1 MKGAST
7 MEYSTAREVYQ
18 KLNAV
23 TRGDEDAE
31 MLYRDLV
38 NLAVSYARRRTDWQ
52 LVDIEARIRMD
63 EARTI
68 AHDAFIGSCNSLAR
82 YLGRI
87 DRDTSWR
94 DMLTEDRKEIGDF
107 ACYIHAMLGVEAR

>member
-1 MKGAST
+1 
-7 MEYSTAREVYQ
+7 MEFSIAKEIYQ
-18 KLNAV
+18 KLNAA
-23 TRGDEDAE
+23 TKGDEDAE

-38 NLAVSYARRRTDWQ
+38 KLAVDYARRRTDWQ
-52 LVDIEARIRMD
+52 LVHIEARIRMD

>member
-1 MKGAST
+1 MKGAFT
-7 MEYSTAREVYQ
+7 MEYSTAREIYQ
-18 KLNAV
+18 KLNAA
-23 TRGDEDAE
+23 TKGDEDAE
-31 MLYRDLV
+31 ILYRDLV
-38 NLAVSYARRRTDWQ
+38 KLAVDYARRRTNWQ
-52 LVDIEARIRMD
+52 LMDIEARIQMD

-87 DRDTSWR
+87 GRDASWC

-107 ACYIHAMLGVEAR
+107 ACYLHAMLGVEAR